1 MCAIWWECEGAGE
14 AVACMYASVS
24 LDDGAPRIFGNRA
37 TVGVGVAEPK
47 RRCGDAGRGRGAN
60 ANANM
65 IGS

>member
-1 MCAIWWECEGAGE
+1 
-14 AVACMYASVS
+14 MYASVN
-24 LDDGAPRIFGNRA
+24 LDGGAPRIFGNRA